1 MRAGLLPT
9 VLACAAIVLAACG
22 DDSGSGDQSASTG
35 PTALTV
41 KMTDYEFEP
50 HDVTVDR
57 GDTIAVTSEGGIAH
71 NLTIEKGPDPKDET
85 GKLAGTSSFLKGRRE
100 NLEIDLPPG
109 RYAMVC
115 TVPGHRELGM
125 VGRLRVR
132 GPRAP

>member
-1 MRAGLLPT
+1 MKAGLLPAA
-9 VLACAAIVLAACG
+9 VACVALALGACG
-22 DDSGSGDQSASTG
+22 DDSGDENSSAG

-50 HDVTVDR
+50 DDVTVAQ
-57 GDTIAVTSEGGIAH
+57 GDAITVTNEGGIAH
-71 NLTIEKGPDPKDET
+71 NLTIEKGPDPRDET
-85 GKLAGTSSFLKGRRE
+85 DKLAGTSSFLKGKSVR
-100 NLEIDLPPG
+100 LEVNIPAG

-132 GPRAP
+132 RPGAP

>member
-1 MRAGLLPT
+1 MKAGLLPAA
-9 VLACAAIVLAACG
+9 LACVALALAGCG
-22 DDSGSGDQSASTG
+22 DDSGSDEGASAG

-50 HDVTVDR
+50 DDVAVAQGDAITVTND
-57 GDTIAVTSEGGIAH
+57 GGIAH

-85 GKLAGTSSFLKGRRE
+85 DKLTGTSSFLKGKSAR
-100 NLEIDLPPG
+100 LEVNLPPG

-132 GPRAP
+132 RPDAP